1 MSTQSHV
8 ETFSSPTYGGME
20 AGVKWEHV
28 EFFETKFLQGAQV
41 FLRALFIWTN
51 GAMSAGEGQSHWEEM
66 ELL

>member
-8 ETFSSPTYGGME
+8 GTFSSPTYGGME

-41 FLRALFIWTN
+41 FLRALFI
-51 GAMSAGEGQSHWEEM
+51 
-66 ELL
+66 